1 MQLGVSAPGVYVGRL
16 DADEPKRILPALV
29 TVVGSQRINVNG
41 PVRATYAAGHLFYLD
56 NSDRTVMA
64 QAFDVRRLQ
73 LRGAAV
79 RIAENVENP
88 APGLCAY
95 DVSETGMLVYRPQP
109 PEPDHPSQ
117 LSGFDR
123 RNRVRDHPAK
133 VSADQKFLMRVSDPP
148 AAPAPPMIVLT
159 DWSSRAKH

>member
-1 MQLGVSAPGVYVGRL
+1 MQLGVSASGVYVGRL

-41 PVRATYAAGHLFYLD
+41 PVRATYADGHLFYLD

-88 APGLCAY
+88 APGQCAY
-95 DVSETGMLVYRPQP
+95 DVSETGMLVYRPQRS
-109 PEPDHPSQ
+109 EPDHPSQ

-123 RNRVRDHPAK
+123 GDRLRGQPAK

-148 AAPAPPMIVLT
+148 AATASPMIVLT

>member
-1 MQLGVSAPGVYVGRL
+1 MQLEVSAPGVYVGRL

-29 TVVGSQRINVNG
+29 TLVGSQQINVNG
-41 PVRATYAAGHLFYLD
+41 PVRATYAAGHLLYLD

-73 LRGAAV
+73 LSGAAMT
-79 RIAENVENP
+79 IAENVENP

-95 DVSETGMLVYRPQP
+95 DVSETGLLVYRPQP

-117 LSGFDR
+117 LSRFDR
-123 RNRVRDHPAK
+123 RNRVRDHPST
-133 VSADQKFLMRVSDPP
+133 VSADQKLLMRVSDPP
-148 AAPAPPMIVLT
+148 AAPAPPLIVLS

>member
-1 MQLGVSAPGVYVGRL
+1 MHLGVSAPGVYVGRL
-16 DADEPKRILPALV
+16 DANERKRILPALV

-109 PEPDHPSQ
+109 PEPDNPSQ

-123 RNRVRDHPAK
+123 GNRVREHPAK
-133 VSADQKFLMRVSDPP
+133 VSADQKFLMRDSDPP
-148 AAPAPPMIVLT
+148 AAPARPMIVLT
-159 DWSSRAKH
+159 DWSSRAQH